1 MNCSFVELYNEKLYD
16 LLNPTSTV
24 KLQVLSSFEKVKL
37 AGVVEPEV
45 SHFDECMQYLWQGW
59 NQRQVAETKMNR
71 ESSRSHA
78 IFMLT
83 LVTENTEN
91 GVVNCRTSRLNLVDL
106 AGSERQGQTNNTGEH
121 LREAGSINKSLSILA
136 RVIRNLADE
145 KTNAFIPYRDS
156 ILTSILRDSL
166 GGNAKTTVIVNIH
179 PNSQFRCD
187 TISTLHFA
195 ENVKKVQNTATVNE
209 SVSCKTIEALKAEIN
224 RLREEN
230 RELKAEQMDVKLNMS
245 VHIDDGLYEE
255 NQKYRQQLK
264 EKEETIAK
272 LQSVIKKNEREVL
285 FNLNIA

>member
-24 KLQVLSSFEKVKL
+24 KLQVFSSKNVKL
-37 AGVVEPEV
+37 AGVVEPAV
-45 SHFDECMQYLWQGW
+45 SNLDECMQYLWQGW
-59 NQRQVAETKMNR
+59 NQRQVAETKMNC

-83 LVTENTEN
+83 LVTEHTE
-91 GVVNCRTSRLNLVDL
+91 GEVVNSRTSRLNLVDL

-121 LREAGSINKSLSILA
+121 LREAGSINKSLSTLA

-145 KTNAFIPYRDS
+145 KPNAYIPYRDS

-166 GGNAKTTVIVNIH
+166 GGNAKTAVIVNIH
-179 PNSQFRCD
+179 PNSRFRCD

-195 ENVKKVQNTATVNE
+195 ENVKKVQNTATINE
-209 SVSCKTIEALKAEIN
+209 SVSYENIEALKAENN

-230 RELKAEQMDVKLNMS
+230 RELKAERMDSKLNMS

-264 EKEETIAK
+264 DKEEIIAE
-272 LQSVIKKNEREVL
+272 LQSAIKKNEREVL
-285 FNLNIA
+285 FNLKIT